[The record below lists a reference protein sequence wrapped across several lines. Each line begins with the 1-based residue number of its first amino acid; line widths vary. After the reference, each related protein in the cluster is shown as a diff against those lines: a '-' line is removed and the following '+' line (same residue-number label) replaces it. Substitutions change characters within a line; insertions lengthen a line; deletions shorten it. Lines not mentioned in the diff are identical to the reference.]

1 MEDENLYI
9 VREIIVA
16 SDKQL
21 NKDVLSTRIVELEF
35 SVRTLN
41 SLKNEN
47 IIYLGDLVSFTED
60 QLKKFRNMGMVS
72 IIEIKEKLAE
82 RNLELGMN
90 LPNWPPDNINESLN
104 QRSF

>member
-35 SVRTLN
+35 GTV
-41 SLKNEN
+41 
-47 IIYLGDLVSFTED
+47 DD
-60 QLKKFRNMGMVS
+60 
-72 IIEIKEKLAE
+72 EI
-82 RNLELGMN
+82 
-90 LPNWPPDNINESLN
+90 
-104 QRSF
+104 

>member
-72 IIEIKEKLAE
+72 IIEIKEK
-82 RNLELGMN
+82 
-90 LPNWPPDNINESLN
+90 
-104 QRSF
+104 